1 MSTEYENLASTR
13 LTAYE
18 HSTKIDLYVT
28 EVIEEEEKVI
38 EHYIANDL
46 NASQLC
52 HLAEELIKIASY
64 VSDDPER
71 LLAAYNVD
79 YNRPN
84 YTKVK

>member
-1 MSTEYENLASTR
+1 MKKIDKENFIFVYENAFPKE
-13 LTAYE
+13 YC
-18 HSTKIDLYVT
+18 
-28 EVIEEEEKVI
+28 EKVI